1 MGLRVMIQWCIQYHP
16 INFYVKDY
24 AHPSAPPRRMS
35 GERFMMVGAL
45 NGTHTRF
52 NSLEEAERS
61 LNDLLSA
68 SLKMTRGEFNILME
82 RSE

>member
-1 MGLRVMIQWCIQYHP
+1 
-16 INFYVKDY
+16 
-24 AHPSAPPRRMS
+24 MS

-52 NSLEEAERS
+52 NSLEETERS